1 MNSHTELTVW
11 KKGMDL
17 VMFVYTATSKF
28 PDDERFNLTSQI
40 RRSAVSIPSNVAE
53 GYGRRS
59 KKEFAQFLRI
69 AYGSSAEL
77 ETQLEIAY
85 RLRILS
91 ADEHRVLNELL
102 TEVRKMINKLLS
114 YLSTK
119 N

>member
-1 MNSHTELTVW
+1 MKTHTELTVW
-11 KKGMDL
+11 QKGMDL
-17 VMFVYTATSKF
+17 VISVYTATSNF
-28 PDDERFNLTSQI
+28 PEAERYNLTSQI
-40 RRSAVSIPSNVAE
+40 RRSVVSIPSNIAE
-53 GYGRRS
+53 GYARRS

-69 AYGSSAEL
+69 SYGSTAEL

-85 RLRILS
+85 RLHLLTPDKYQ
-91 ADEHRVLNELL
+91 ALKELL

>member
-59 KKEFAQFLRI
+59 KKEFLRI